1 MFLTMSG
8 EREQV
13 EMFKQATERKLRTVR
28 CPKHR
33 KQPRVRFE
41 GDNLREIRVSVSG
54 CCHEL
59 MELANRAIT
68 ACSAV

>member
-1 MFLTMSG
+1 MSV

-13 EMFKQATERKLRTVR
+13 EMFKQATEQKLRTVR

-68 ACSAV
+68 AHSAV

>member
-1 MFLTMSG
+1 MSV

-13 EMFKQATERKLRTVR
+13 EMFKHATEQKLRTVR

-33 KQPRVRFE
+33 KPPRVQFE
-41 GDNLREIRVSVSG
+41 GDSLREIRVSVSG

-68 ACSAV
+68 AHSAV

>member
-1 MFLTMSG
+1 MPA

-13 EMFKQATERKLRTVR
+13 EMFKQATERKLRMVR

-41 GDNLREIRVSVSG
+41 GESLREIRVSVSG

-59 MELANRAIT
+59 MELANRAI
-68 ACSAV
+68 SVPSVV

>member
-1 MFLTMSG
+1 MPA
-8 EREQV
+8 ERERV
-13 EMFKQATERKLRTVR
+13 EMFKQATEQKLRTVR

-33 KQPRVRFE
+33 KLPQVRFE
-41 GDNLREIRVSVSG
+41 GDSLREIRVSVSG

-68 ACSAV
+68 AHSTV